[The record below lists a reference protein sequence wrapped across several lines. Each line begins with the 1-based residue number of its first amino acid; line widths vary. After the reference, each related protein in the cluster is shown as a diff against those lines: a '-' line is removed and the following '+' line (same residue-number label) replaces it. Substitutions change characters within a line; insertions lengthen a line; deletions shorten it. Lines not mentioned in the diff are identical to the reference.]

1 MDLIKIAVRDPHKG
15 PVMQGSAPRLEIRNL
30 TRHFGGEIVVD
41 NVNLSIS
48 PGQVTCLLGPSGCGK
63 STTLRMIA
71 GVDMQDSGEIWVDG
85 QLVKIKDSSHA
96 LELGIGM
103 VHQHFMLVENFSVL
117 ENVILGAEG
126 GAVLKQG
133 MDAAREELKRLE
145 QEYSLDID
153 VDAIVEDLP
162 VGLQQRVEILK
173 ALYRGA
179 KILILDE
186 PTGVLTPQEADH
198 LFRILKSLKEQGVT
212 VILITH
218 KLREILASTDSVS
231 VMRQGEM
238 VAHRETS
245 KTDKEELAELMVG
258 KKVRLKVNKDEAK
271 PEQTVLLAKDLSF
284 FDGQGVERLKKVSL
298 DLKAGEILGI
308 AGVSGNGQS
317 ELLNVLSGIT
327 PMASGEIQ
335 FAGQTITANA
345 PKNAAQMRDLKMA
358 HVPEDR
364 HKMGL
369 VTGFEAYE
377 AAVLGYHDSEAYNGS
392 VLMKR
397 GAMLEECNE
406 RMAAWDVRPPNP
418 HLKTANFSGGNQQK
432 IVIAREVEQNPN
444 VLLIGQPTRGV
455 DIGAI
460 ENIHEQIVKLRDAGK
475 AILLVSVEL
484 DEIMA
489 LSDRIIVMFDGAVVG
504 EVSASEADERTL
516 GLMMANAWNE
526 GQGAQA

>member
-1 MDLIKIAVRDPHKG
+1 MSNQTPPYAIELEGISKRFGAVQANKDICLQVPKG
-15 PVMQGSAPRLEIRNL
+15 SIHGII
-30 TRHFGGEIVVD
+30 GE
-41 NVNLSIS
+41 N
-48 PGQVTCLLGPSGCGK
+48 GAGK
-63 STTLRMIA
+63 STLMSIIYGFYEA
-71 GVDMQDSGEIWVDG
+71 DSGTISIDGEQVDIRNS
-85 QLVKIKDSSHA
+85 QDAIKV
-96 LELGIGM
+96 GIGM
-103 VHQHFMLVENFSVL
+103 VHQHFMLVENFTVL
-117 ENVILGAEG
+117 ENIVLGAEG
-126 GAVLKQG
+126 GAVLKHG
-133 MDAAREELKRLE
+133 LSAAREELKRLE
-145 QEYSLDID
+145 TEYRLDVD
-153 VDAIVEDLP
+153 VDAVVEDLP

-212 VILITH
+212 VLLITH
-218 KLREILASTDSVS
+218 KLREILASTDNVS

-238 VAHRETS
+238 VAHRETATTN
-245 KTDKEELAELMVG
+245 KDELAELMVG
-258 KKVRLKVNKDEAK
+258 KKVRLKVTKDTAQ
-271 PEQTVLLAKDLSF
+271 PTGTVLSAKDLSF
-284 FDGQGVERLKKVSL
+284 FDSQGVERLKKVSFE
-298 DLKAGEILGI
+298 LKAGEILGI

-317 ELLNVLSGIT
+317 ELLNVLSGIA
-327 PMASGEIQ
+327 PLSSGEIQ
-335 FAGQTITANA
+335 YAGQTITASA

-369 VTGFEAYE
+369 VTGFDAYE
-377 AAVLGYHDSEAYNGS
+377 AAVLGYQNSEVYNGK
-392 VLMKR
+392 VLMNRK
-397 GAMLEECNE
+397 AMLSECE
-406 RMAAWDVRPPNP
+406 QRMTDWDVRPPDP
-418 HLKTANFSGGNQQK
+418 FLKTANFSGGNQQK
-432 IVIAREVEQNPN
+432 IVIAREVEQNPE

-504 EVSASEADERTL
+504 EVPADQADERTL

-526 GQGAQA
+526 EKGAAEA

>member
-1 MDLIKIAVRDPHKG
+1 MTNETTPYAIELRDISK
-15 PVMQGSAPRLEIRNL
+15 R
-30 TRHFGGEIVVD
+30 FGTVQANKDICLQVPAGTIHGIIGE
-41 NVNLSIS
+41 N
-48 PGQVTCLLGPSGCGK
+48 GAGK
-63 STTLRMIA
+63 STLMSIIYGFYEADTGFI
-71 GVDMQDSGEIWVDG
+71 EVDG
-85 QLVKIKDSSHA
+85 KRVDIHNSQDAIKV
-96 LELGIGM
+96 GIGM
-103 VHQHFMLVENFSVL
+103 VHQHFMLVESFTVL

-126 GAVLKQG
+126 GAMLKHG
-133 MDAAREELKRLE
+133 LDAARTELKRLE
-145 QEYSLDID
+145 KEYSLDVD
-153 VDAIVEDLP
+153 VDAIVEELP

-198 LFRILKSLKEQGVT
+198 LFRILKALKEQGVT

-218 KLREILASTDSVS
+218 KLREIMASTDNVS
-231 VMRQGEM
+231 VMRQGQM
-238 VAHRETS
+238 VAHRETIN
-245 KTDKEELAELMVG
+245 TDKEELAELMVG
-258 KKVRLKVNKDEAK
+258 KKVRLKVDKNAPKVGDVILSAK
-271 PEQTVLLAKDLSF
+271 KLSF
-284 FDGQGVERLKKVSL
+284 YDGKGVQRLKDVSL
-298 DLKAGEILGI
+298 ELHAGEILGI

-327 PMASGEIQ
+327 PMADGEIHL
-335 FAGQTITANA
+335 AGHVIS
-345 PKNAAQMRDLKMA
+345 PKSLKDASQMRDLKMA

-377 AAVLGYHDSEAYNGS
+377 AAVLGYHNSADYNGKI
-392 VLMKR
+392 LMDRK
-397 GAMLEECNE
+397 GMIEECRE
-406 RMAAWDVRPPNP
+406 RMADWDVRPPNP

-432 IVIAREVEQNPN
+432 IVIAREVEQNPD

-489 LSDRIIVMFDGAVVG
+489 LSDRIMVMFDGAVVG
-504 EVSASEADERTL
+504 ELDADKADERTL
-516 GLMMANAWNE
+516 GLMMANAYHE
-526 GQGAQA
+526 EQQQEVSA